1 MKIKQLLELY
11 ASTFEVDAVL
21 KHYAADFFIASDGS
35 ELWGDLSKDVR
46 AKLKEQRKIIT
57 QELVRQFPLSAVDL
71 RENGGFAKPQDF
83 FAEMQKYPDL
93 VKACNGGLESL
104 IGDFERALHAKVRS
118 QFYGYA
124 DESVYG
130 CLESMGSYLNEWQNK
145 NL

>member
-21 KHYAADFFIASDGS
+21 KHYAADFFIASDGP
-35 ELWGDLSKDVR
+35 ELWGNFSKDVR

-93 VKACNGGLESL
+93 VKACNGGLKSL

-130 CLESMGSYLNEWQNK
+130 CLESMVSYLNEWQNK

>member
-1 MKIKQLLELY
+1 MRRI
-11 ASTFEVDAVL
+11 
-21 KHYAADFFIASDGS
+21 FFIASDGS
-35 ELWGDLSKDVR
+35 ELWGDFSKDVR

-83 FAEMQKYPDL
+83 FVEMQKYPNL

>member
-21 KHYAADFFIASDGS
+21 KHYAVDFFVDSDGP
-35 ELWGDLSKDVR
+35 ELWSDFSKDVR
-46 AKLKEQRKIIT
+46 AKLKEQRKIIM
-57 QELVRQFPLSAVDL
+57 QELVRQFPLSAIDL

-93 VKACNGGLESL
+93 VKACNGGLKSL
-104 IGDFERALHAKVRS
+104 IGDFERALHTKVRS
-118 QFYGYA
+118 QFFGYS
-124 DESVYG
+124 DEAVYG
-130 CLESMGSYLNEWQNK
+130 CLESMVSYLSEWQNK